1 MNSLFD
7 ASDGPVSEEDLREV
21 RQYANERI
29 NLWRKRSVYS
39 GIALFLT
46 CASVEPFLYGHSLHI
61 YWESFGKY
69 LVLLA
74 MGLLVVFVYCAGL
87 WYSAWAALRDV
98 TKTQSL

>member
-7 ASDGPVSEEDLREV
+7 TSGPLSEEELTEV
-21 RQYANERI
+21 REYANERI
-29 NLWRKRSVYS
+29 SLWKKRSVYA
-39 GIALFLT
+39 GIALFLG
-46 CASVEPFLYGHSLHI
+46 CASVDPFLYGHSLHI

-87 WYSAWAALRDV
+87 WYSAWVALRDV
-98 TKTQSL
+98 MKR